1 MASLAFN
8 TVQDVCV
15 PVASEHDLVTA
26 RREGR
31 GMAAQLGFS
40 ACEATLVAT
49 AISELIRN
57 IFIYAS
63 QGEIHLSL
71 SNDNGKNGITVVA
84 VDQGARIA
92 DIDLAAR
99 VGYSAAGG
107 MGLGLPG
114 VKRIMDEFD
123 IAYDPGR
130 GTAIT
135 VTKWKRQ

>member
-1 MASLAFN
+1 MASLAFS

-15 PVASEHDLVTA
+15 PVVSEYDLVTA

-31 GMAAQLGFS
+31 GMAAQIGFS
-40 ACEATLVAT
+40 ASEATLVAT

-63 QGEIHLSL
+63 QGEIYLSL
-71 SNDNGKNGITVVA
+71 NNDNGKSGITVVA
-84 VDQGARIA
+84 IDRGPRIA
-92 DIDLAAR
+92 DINLAAQ

-123 IAYDPGR
+123 IAYESGL
-130 GTAIT
+130 GTTIT
-135 VTKWKRQ
+135 ATKWKRQ